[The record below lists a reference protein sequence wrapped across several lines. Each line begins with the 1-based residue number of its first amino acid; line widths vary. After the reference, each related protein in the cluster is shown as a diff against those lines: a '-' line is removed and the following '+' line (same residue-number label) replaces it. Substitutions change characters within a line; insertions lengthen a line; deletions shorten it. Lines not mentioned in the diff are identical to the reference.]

1 MVIATKGI
9 DWDELVQPTRVHGSL
24 YYDPDIFE
32 AELQKIW
39 YRDWIFVG
47 HESEVNDAGDY
58 ATRQIG
64 LEPVIMTRDERG
76 KIHLLLNRC
85 VHRGATVCQ
94 LESGN
99 ASAFRCAYHGWTYRN
114 TGELIGVPFDRAY
127 PVSFRIDHPS
137 LITVP
142 RVASY
147 RGFVFGSM
155 SPDGLDLVEFLGG
168 AREAIIDRLCDLSP
182 EGEIEIRSA
191 WVKDRTQC
199 NWKTAL
205 DNPWG
210 AGADHSQF
218 THRSVPRRSR
228 TMPSRGVASES
239 VPAFV
244 EKGVREPSAESEFTD
259 FTEWKGHDLD
269 HGHIWTVGGADA
281 SGAWVDIDNPHP
293 AEKRYVA
300 MMIDHHGEERARKML
315 RDGPSHA
322 TLWPGLFFPSNS
334 FHVHV
339 PVSPTET
346 ISMFNFPF
354 LKGAPEVF
362 NERHFRRFEGAF
374 GPAGMIVG
382 DDFEVWERIQRAL
395 VAERGEEWI
404 DMSKGLAA
412 GDEEAWLAR
421 GGVVMVDESGHHNEF
436 GGRHVY
442 DLYKKMMTRP

>member
-9 DWDELVQPTRVHGSL
+9 DWDELVQPTRVHGRL

-269 HGHIWTVGGADA
+269 HGHIWTV
-281 SGAWVDIDNPHP
+281 
-293 AEKRYVA
+293 
-300 MMIDHHGEERARKML
+300 
-315 RDGPSHA
+315 
-322 TLWPGLFFPSNS
+322 
-334 FHVHV
+334 
-339 PVSPTET
+339 
-346 ISMFNFPF
+346 
-354 LKGAPEVF
+354 
-362 NERHFRRFEGAF
+362 
-374 GPAGMIVG
+374 
-382 DDFEVWERIQRAL
+382 
-395 VAERGEEWI
+395 
-404 DMSKGLAA
+404 
-412 GDEEAWLAR
+412 
-421 GGVVMVDESGHHNEF
+421 
-436 GGRHVY
+436 
-442 DLYKKMMTRP
+442 